1 VVRQI
6 EPNEAA
12 RMMDLTGKVAF
23 VTGGGSGIGDAV
35 VRQFSALGAKVGVA
49 GRRVALL
56 EHVAED
62 CGALALTCDV
72 SDAAA
77 VDAAI
82 TALVKEH
89 GGLDIVVNNAGVAQM
104 ASAEDISAA
113 DWQLTLDVNLTGALN
128 VCHRA
133 IPEMKQRGGGAIV
146 NVSSVGGLTSASNS
160 VAYSATK
167 AGMLGLSRSI
177 ARDFGRFN
185 IRSNTVCPG
194 WVDTPMAQGAVDAL
208 AGIHGISKDAARNM
222 LTRWSPLGRMASPA
236 ELANCITFLASS
248 AASFVTG
255 AVLVADGGQSV
266 VDLGLLPFDPAA
278 GIAS

>member
-1 VVRQI
+1 MI
-6 EPNEAA
+6 NLA
-12 RMMDLTGKVAF
+12 GKVAF

-35 VRQFSALGAKVGVA
+35 VRQFIALGAKVGVA
-49 GRRVALL
+49 GRRSALL
-56 EHVAED
+56 DQLANE
-62 CGALALTCDV
+62 CGALPLACDV

-82 TALVKEH
+82 AALVAEH
-89 GGLDIVVNNAGVAQM
+89 GGLDIVVNNAGTAHR
-104 ASAEDISAA
+104 ANAENISLP
-113 DWQLTLDVNLTGALN
+113 DWQRVLDVNLTGALN

-133 IPEMKQRGGGAIV
+133 IPEIKQRGGGSIV
-146 NVSSVGGLTSASNS
+146 NVSSVGGLTAATDS

-167 AGMLGLSRSI
+167 AGLLGLSRSI

-185 IRSNTVCPG
+185 IRANTVCPG
-194 WVDTPMAQGAVDAL
+194 WVDTPMAQGAVGAL
-208 AGIHGISKDAARNM
+208 SRIHGVSKDAAQAM

-255 AVLVADGGQSV
+255 AVLVVDGGQSI
-266 VDLGLLPFDPAA
+266 VDLGLLPLDPEA
-278 GIAS
+278 GITS